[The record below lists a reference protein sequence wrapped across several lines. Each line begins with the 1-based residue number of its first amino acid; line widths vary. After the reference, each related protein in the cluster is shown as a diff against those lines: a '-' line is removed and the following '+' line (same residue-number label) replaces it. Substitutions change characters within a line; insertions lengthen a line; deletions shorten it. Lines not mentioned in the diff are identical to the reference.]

1 MTNEELAIRI
11 KAGIDT
17 ADNMLQLWQQT
28 RRFIRR
34 IASRYVGAAELEDL
48 EQEGYLALYDAV
60 DGYRPDLGCK
70 FLTYAE
76 YWIKQRLL
84 QYARKTPLY
93 ICRRTSGSG
102 CLSTARR

>member
-17 ADNMLQLWQQT
+17 ADNMLQLWEQT

-70 FLTYAE
+70 FLHTQNTGSSNGFYSMPE
-76 YWIKQRLL
+76 
-84 QYARKTPLY
+84 KTPLY
-93 ICRRTSGSG
+93 ICR
-102 CLSTARR
+102 ARVAAGV

>member
-34 IASRYVGAAELEDL
+34 IASRYVGAAELEAGAGGL
-48 EQEGYLALYDAV
+48 PSV
-60 DGYRPDLGCK
+60 
-70 FLTYAE
+70 
-76 YWIKQRLL
+76 I
-84 QYARKTPLY
+84 
-93 ICRRTSGSG
+93 
-102 CLSTARR
+102 